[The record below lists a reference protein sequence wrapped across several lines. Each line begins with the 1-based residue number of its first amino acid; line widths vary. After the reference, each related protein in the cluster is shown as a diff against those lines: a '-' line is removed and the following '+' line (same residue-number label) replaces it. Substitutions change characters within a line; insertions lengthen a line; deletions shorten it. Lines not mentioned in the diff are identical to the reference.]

1 MLLDI
6 IIPQYKETEEKI
18 TPLLDSI
25 NNQKD
30 VDFDN
35 IKLTIVNDY
44 SDVILSNDFLNS
56 FPNLDINYIR
66 NDKNT
71 GPGLARQKGIDNTNS
86 DYIMFCDSDDELY
99 DDKALFVITE
109 FISDHEPNYL
119 VTNIAV
125 EGINNTLI
133 IKKGKKTFPW
143 MHGKVFKRKFLL
155 DNEIRFSPN
164 VRHLEDSYFTT
175 CLVGSINPDEICY
188 LDFTTYLWKRNQESL
203 TRKNNSTYMV
213 DTFDD
218 FYNSPVYT
226 YEFLVKKNSYLKF
239 SYLISSTLGI
249 FIVLNSNL
257 FDKEEYK
264 SKKEF
269 YINKLKEF
277 VKKKKNIF
285 VIFGK
290 DKVNELYKYEYNE
303 LKERNNITK
312 VNKNLEDFYLEYL
325 EIEYKY

>member
-6 IIPQYKETEEKI
+6 IIPQYKETEYKI
-18 TPLLDSI
+18 KPLLDSI
-25 NNQKD
+25 NNQKE
-30 VDFDN
+30 VDFNN

-44 SDVILSNDFLNS
+44 SDVILDQKFLDSFSNLNIS
-56 FPNLDINYIR
+56 FIR

-71 GPGLARQKGIDNTNS
+71 GPGLARQKGIDNTDS
-86 DYIMFCDSDDELY
+86 EYIMFCDADDKLY
-99 DDKALFVITE
+99 DDKALFVIME
-109 FISDHEPNYL
+109 FISKYEPNYL

-125 EGINNTLI
+125 EGIKNDVI
-133 IKKGKKTFPW
+133 IKKGNKTFPW

-175 CLVGSINPDEICY
+175 CIIGSLDPNKICY
-188 LDFTTYLWKRNQESL
+188 LDYTTYLWKNNRESL
-203 TRKNNSTYMV
+203 TRNNNNTYMV

-218 FYNSPVYT
+218 FFNSPIYT
-226 YEFLVKKNSYLKF
+226 YEFLVKKNSHLKF

-249 FIVLNSNL
+249 FIILNSNI

-264 SKKEF
+264 IKKEF
-269 YINKLKEF
+269 YVNKLKEY

-285 VIFGK
+285 IIFGK
-290 DKVNELYKYEYNE
+290 EKVNDLYKYEFDT
-303 LKERNNITK
+303 LSERNNI
-312 VNKNLEDFYLEYL
+312 NKMNKTLEDFYNEYL
-325 EIEYKY
+325 EIEYK

>member
-18 TPLLDSI
+18 IPLLDSI

-44 SDVILSNDFLNS
+44 SDVILSSDFLNS

-109 FISDHEPNYL
+109 FISNHEPNYL

-203 TRKNNSTYMV
+203 TRKNNNTYMV

-218 FYNSPVYT
+218 FYNSPIYT

-312 VNKNLEDFYLEYL
+312 VNKDLEDFYSEYL
-325 EIEYKY
+325 EIEYK

>member
-18 TPLLDSI
+18 KPLLDSI

-71 GPGLARQKGIDNTNS
+71 GPGLVRQKGIDNTNS

-109 FISDHEPNYL
+109 FVSVHEPNYL

-133 IKKGKKTFPW
+133 IKKGNKTFPW

-218 FYNSPVYT
+218 FYNSPIYT

-257 FDKEEYK
+257 FDKEEYL

-285 VIFGK
+285 VIFGAE
-290 DKVNELYKYEYNE
+290 KVNELYKYEYNE
-303 LKERNNITK
+303 LKERNSITK
-312 VNKNLEDFYLEYL
+312 VNKDLEDFYSEYL
-325 EIEYKY
+325 EIEYK

>member
-18 TPLLDSI
+18 KPLLDSI

-56 FPNLDINYIR
+56 FPNLDISYIR

-99 DDKALFVITE
+99 DDKALFIITE
-109 FISDHEPNYL
+109 FISVHEPNYL

-203 TRKNNSTYMV
+203 TRKNNNTYMV

-218 FYNSPVYT
+218 FYNSPIYT

-269 YINKLKEF
+269 YINKLKEY

-290 DKVNELYKYEYNE
+290 DKVNEFYNYEYNE

-312 VNKNLEDFYLEYL
+312 VNKDLEDFYNEYL
-325 EIEYKY
+325 GIEYK

>member
-6 IIPQYKETEEKI
+6 IIPQFKENEYKIK
-18 TPLLDSI
+18 PLLDSI

-44 SDVILSNDFLNS
+44 SDVVLSNDFLNG
-56 FPNLDINYIR
+56 FPNLVINYIR

-109 FISDHEPNYL
+109 FISVHEPNYL

-218 FYNSPVYT
+218 FYNSPIFT

-257 FDKEEYK
+257 FDKEEYS

-285 VIFGK
+285 IIFGAE
-290 DKVNELYKYEYNE
+290 KVNNLYNYEYNE

-312 VNKNLEDFYLEYL
+312 VNKNLEDFYSEYL
-325 EIEYKY
+325 EIEYK

>member
-18 TPLLDSI
+18 KPLLDSI

-30 VDFDN
+30 VDFEN

-56 FPNLDINYIR
+56 FPNLDISYIR

-109 FISDHEPNYL
+109 FISKREPNYL

-125 EGINNTLI
+125 EGINNRLI

-143 MHGKVFKRKFLL
+143 MHGKVFKREFLIN
-155 DNEIRFSPN
+155 NEIRFSPN

-175 CLVGSINPDEICY
+175 CVVGTIDPKEICY
-188 LDFTTYLWKRNQESL
+188 LDFTTYLWKNNRSSL
-203 TRKNNSTYMV
+203 TRNNNNTYMV
-213 DTFDD
+213 DTFED
-218 FYNSPVYT
+218 FYNSPIYT

-264 SKKEF
+264 SKKEL
-269 YINKLKEF
+269 YINKLKEY

-285 VIFGK
+285 IIFGK
-290 DKVNELYKYEYNE
+290 DRVNELYNYEYNE
-303 LKERNNITK
+303 LSERNNITK
-312 VNKNLEDFYLEYL
+312 MNDNLEGFYKEYL
-325 EIEYKY
+325 GIEYN

>member
-1 MLLDI
+1 
-6 IIPQYKETEEKI
+6 
-18 TPLLDSI
+18 
-25 NNQKD
+25 
-30 VDFDN
+30 
-35 IKLTIVNDY
+35 
-44 SDVILSNDFLNS
+44 
-56 FPNLDINYIR
+56 
-66 NDKNT
+66 
-71 GPGLARQKGIDNTNS
+71 
-86 DYIMFCDSDDELY
+86 
-99 DDKALFVITE
+99 
-109 FISDHEPNYL
+109 
-119 VTNIAV
+119 
-125 EGINNTLI
+125 
-133 IKKGKKTFPW
+133 

-155 DNEIRFSPN
+155 ENEIRFSPN

-218 FYNSPVYT
+218 FYNSPIYT

-257 FDKEEYK
+257 FDKEEYL

-285 VIFGK
+285 VIFGAE
-290 DKVNELYKYEYNE
+290 KVNELYKYEYNE
-303 LKERNNITK
+303 LKERNSITK
-312 VNKNLEDFYLEYL
+312 VNKDLEDFYSEYL
-325 EIEYKY
+325 EIEYK